1 MRGRLTVKMR
11 VSRRVAQIRRTVDVD
26 TQRLRKKTIRMLEGA
41 RANIDQEQT
50 LLSMVQKG
58 KSIEEVV

>member
-1 MRGRLTVKMR
+1 MSLDRWLFNSPNEPFTVR
-11 VSRRVAQIRRTVDVD
+11 VSQPSLNGGFV
-26 TQRLRKKTIRMLEGA
+26 
-41 RANIDQEQT
+41 NIDQEQT

>member
-1 MRGRLTVKMR
+1 
-11 VSRRVAQIRRTVDVD
+11 
-26 TQRLRKKTIRMLEGA
+26 MLEGA